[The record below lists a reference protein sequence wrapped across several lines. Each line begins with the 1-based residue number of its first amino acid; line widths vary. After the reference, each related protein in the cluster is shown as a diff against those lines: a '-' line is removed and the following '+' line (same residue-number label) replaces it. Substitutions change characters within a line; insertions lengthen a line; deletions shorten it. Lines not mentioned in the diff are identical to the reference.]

1 MHVRR
6 PSDSVKLCYET
17 TAVTDPLAA
26 LNERYR
32 ASLPE
37 KRSAIM
43 AAFSAWR
50 ADLGELEHLRGVN
63 RLLHKL
69 AGSAGG
75 YGYARL
81 GESARAADGLLYDWL
96 SDAPSDIAQR
106 SAFLLDI
113 EPLMHAIDD
122 LFDVAVRESR
132 TDIAGDVRG
141 LMSRPI
147 RVLLVDDDSELANL
161 LIEKLRHEGIDVLA
175 AGDGAGMHLMLSQAR
190 PDVLVLDFWLR
201 NETGDDLA
209 RSVRSTPGLS
219 NLPAVCLTSDR
230 TPETR
235 QRALIAGALEVID
248 KSTPPNQL
256 AGLLRMFAD
265 RAA

>member
-1 MHVRR
+1 
-6 PSDSVKLCYET
+6 
-17 TAVTDPLAA
+17 VTDALTA

-32 ASLPE
+32 GSLPE

-43 AAFSAWR
+43 AAFAAWR
-50 ADLGELEHLRGVN
+50 ADLGELEHLREMN

-81 GESARAADGLLYDWL
+81 GESARAADGLLHEWL
-96 SDAPSDIAQR
+96 SDAPDEIALR

-113 EPLMHAIDD
+113 EPLMHAVDD
-122 LFDVAVRESR
+122 LFDAAVSESR
-132 TDIAGDVRG
+132 NANQDARRTSA
-141 LMSRPI
+141 SRPI

-161 LIEKLRHEGIDVLA
+161 LVEKLRHEGIDVSST
-175 AGDGAGMHLMLSQAR
+175 GDGAGMHQMLSQAR

-201 NETGDDLA
+201 DETGDDLA
-209 RSVRSTPGLS
+209 RSVRRTPGMA
-219 NLPAVCLTSDR
+219 NLPAICLTSDR

>member
-1 MHVRR
+1 M
-6 PSDSVKLCYET
+6 
-17 TAVTDPLAA
+17 TDPLTA

-43 AAFSAWR
+43 ATFAAWR
-50 ADLGELEHLRGVN
+50 ADTGELEPLREMN

-81 GESARAADGLLYDWL
+81 GEAARAADGLLHEWL
-96 SDAPSDIAQR
+96 TDAPEAVADRR
-106 SAFLLDI
+106 SFMRDI
-113 EPLMHAIDD
+113 EPLIHAVDD
-122 LFDVAVRESR
+122 LFGVAIEHSTTQNVRSDCR
-132 TDIAGDVRG
+132 PGA
-141 LMSRPI
+141 RPI
-147 RVLLVDDDSELANL
+147 RVLLVDDDSEMAGV
-161 LIEKLRHEGIDVLA
+161 LIEELRHQGIEMTA
-175 AGDGAGMHLMLSQAR
+175 AEDGAGMHEQLSHSR

-201 NETGDDLA
+201 DETGDDLA
-209 RSVRSTPGLS
+209 RSVRRTPGLA

-230 TPETR
+230 TAETR

-256 AGLLRMFAD
+256 AGLLRMFAE
-265 RAA
+265 RVA